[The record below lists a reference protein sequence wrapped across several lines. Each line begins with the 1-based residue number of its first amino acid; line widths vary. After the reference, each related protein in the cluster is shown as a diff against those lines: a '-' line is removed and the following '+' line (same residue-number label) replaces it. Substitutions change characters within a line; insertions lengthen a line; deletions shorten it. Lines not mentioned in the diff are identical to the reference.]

1 MRSSHARQIVRALV
15 LSLVAGQAAWLASA
29 AGAAGVA
36 KPVPAKP
43 AAPTAKPA
51 QPGAKPAQ
59 PGQVQVQATLNVVV
73 TTTAGD
79 PLDWPNW
86 RGPEQNGISRE
97 KDLIDRWD
105 FNDDQAG
112 NVLWKNAELATISTP
127 IVLNGKVYTLAR
139 HEPGTQREQEK
150 VICADALT
158 GEKIWENKFN
168 VYLSDVP
175 AERVGWSS
183 CVGDPATGRIYA
195 LGVCGLF
202 QCLDGNT
209 GKTVWSRSLSEEFGL
224 LSTYGG
230 RTNVPVLFEDKVLI
244 SAVITNWGELAKP
257 AHRFMAFDKN
267 TGETI
272 WINGTKIGPEDT
284 TYSTPFLQALKGQA
298 AMAFGSGDGG
308 VWALQP
314 RTGKP
319 IWWFQLSRRG
329 INVSPVVSDDKV
341 YIAHAEENMDN
352 VTQGAIVQIDGT
364 GAGDITKTGEVWRA
378 AGMDGK
384 SSPLLVDG
392 RLYACDDGGKMFV
405 LDAKTGQEICKP
417 AKLIGTIVRASP
429 VYADGKIYICTTSAW
444 HIFQPTK
451 DGVKLIHKL
460 RMSEEDEISG
470 SPAISHGRIYLPT
483 GGRMY
488 CLGSKDQKPSA
499 DPRPAAP
506 AESPVAQDEKPAQVQ
521 VTPCDLLLRS
531 GESQKMTVQLF
542 NARGQLLKTAAAK
555 FTLDGPGTIDADGK
569 FVAATGTQAGGTI
582 VTAKV
587 GDLTGQA
594 RVRTVAPLPWKFD
607 FSDGQVP
614 ATWIGARY
622 RHQIRDVDGNK
633 VMVKVTTIPKGTR
646 SQSWMGP
653 TDLHDYTVQADVL
666 GVPAQEPGSDVIK
679 LADAGLIAQRYTFDL
694 MGAKQQVQIRSWTP
708 QIDTRFS
715 KSVPF
720 AWKPNTWYT
729 LKFQAV
735 TAGSTTLLKGK
746 VWPRDE
752 KEPAE
757 WTVEAVDEVGNMNGS
772 PGLFGNANEAEILYD
787 NIIVKP
793 NGTSDSASAGQ

>member
-1 MRSSHARQIVRALV
+1 M
-15 LSLVAGQAAWLASA
+15 
-29 AGAAGVA
+29 
-36 KPVPAKP
+36 
-43 AAPTAKPA
+43 TATPDVNK
-51 QPGAKPAQ
+51 
-59 PGQVQVQATLNVVV
+59 V
-73 TTTAGD
+73 D
-79 PLDWPNW
+79 PLDWPSW

-105 FNDDQAG
+105 FNDDQNG

-127 IVLNGKVYTLAR
+127 IVLNGKLYMLAR

-183 CVGDPATGRIYA
+183 CMADPTTGRIYA

-202 QCLDGNT
+202 QCLDGDT
-209 GKTVWSRSLSEEFGL
+209 GKTIWSRSLSEEFGL

-244 SAVITNWGELAKP
+244 SAVMTNWGELARP
-257 AHRFMAFDKN
+257 AQRFLAFDKN

-272 WINGTKIGPEDT
+272 WLNGTRIAPEDT

-298 AMAFGSGDGG
+298 AMTFGSGDGG
-308 VWALQP
+308 VWAFQP

-319 IWWFQLSRRG
+319 IWWFMLSRRG
-329 INVSPVVSDDKV
+329 LNVSPVVNDDKV
-341 YIAHAEENMDN
+341 YMCHAEENMDN
-352 VTQGAIVQIDGT
+352 VTQGAIVRIDGT
-364 GAGDITKTGEVWRA
+364 GAGDITKTGEDWRA

-405 LDAKTGQEICKP
+405 LDAQTGQEICKP
-417 AKLIGTIVRASP
+417 AKLIGTIVRSSP
-429 VYADGKIYICTTSAW
+429 VYGDGKIYICTTSAW

-451 DGVKLIHKL
+451 DGVKMIHKL
-460 RMSEEDEISG
+460 RLTEEDEVSG

-483 GGRMY
+483 GGHMY
-488 CLGSKDQKPSA
+488 CLGSKDPKPSA
-499 DPRPAAP
+499 DPLPTP
-506 AESPVAQDEKPAQVQ
+506 PQETPVAKDDKPAQVQ
-521 VTPCDLLLRS
+521 VTPCDVLLKTGATQQFSVKLY
-531 GESQKMTVQLF
+531 
-542 NARGQLLKTAAAK
+542 NARGQLLKQSKAD
-555 FTLDGPGTIDADGK
+555 FTLDGPGAIDAAGK
-569 FVAATGTQAGGTI
+569 YVAAAGPKHTGTI

-594 RVRTVAPLPWKFD
+594 RIRVVPPLPWKFD
-607 FSDGQVP
+607 FADGQIP

-622 RHQIRDVDGNK
+622 RHQVRDVDGNK
-633 VMVKVTTIPKGTR
+633 TMVKVTTIPKGTR

-666 GVPAQEPGSDVIK
+666 GVPAQAPGSDVVK

-715 KSVPF
+715 KSVPY

-729 LKFQAV
+729 LKFQAS

-752 KEPAE
+752 KEPDA
-757 WTVEAVDEVGNMNGS
+757 WTVEAVDDVGNMNGS

-787 NIIVKP
+787 NITVKS
-793 NGTSDSASAGQ
+793 NGSSSSASTGQ